1 MTTACFWSPPET
13 CMEDRFCGEHTNF
26 TTSVWCSTCTVSTAA
41 CAREDTSYICHVDLE
56 RIIYTGTQ
64 RTDDHPHVL
73 ISTIKYCCVCFV
85 CVSVCLGI
93 SVCRHS
99 CAFVALA
106 LTQAIR
112 WWTRNNILCRKGAP
126 WLTCRQQNISGEC
139 VQTQNVCVHVESVW
153 QCSQLSLSLSQTGAS
168 FTSQQGLVSAASEK
182 KSGSKRE
189 ELDQICSV
197 SSLYT

>member
-1 MTTACFWSPPET
+1 VVRDREDCAAWHHAKTAPLPTLYRTKRVTVRFIMTTACFWSPPET

-93 SVCRHS
+93 SVCRLS
-99 CAFVALA
+99 CAFVAQA

-112 WWTRNNILCRKGAP
+112 
-126 WLTCRQQNISGEC
+126 
-139 VQTQNVCVHVESVW
+139 
-153 QCSQLSLSLSQTGAS
+153 
-168 FTSQQGLVSAASEK
+168 
-182 KSGSKRE
+182 
-189 ELDQICSV
+189 
-197 SSLYT
+197 